1 VACRT
6 PRPKRE
12 LQRIVRTPSGEVVA
26 DPTGRLAG
34 RGAYVCPDTDC
45 MSIAIKKGALTRALE
60 IPLPDAFLASVDRGA
75 TDTLITEGGPIG
87 QE

>member
-6 PRPKRE
+6 SRAKRD
-12 LQRIVRTPSGEVVA
+12 LRRIVRTPTGDVVF

-34 RGAYVCPDTDC
+34 RGAYVCHDTDC
-45 MSIAIKKGALTRALE
+45 LSIAITKGALTRALE
-60 IPLPDAFLASVDRGA
+60 TQLPATFLAEAATGA
-75 TDTLITEGGPIG
+75 APTHTTQGGARG

>member
-6 PRPKRE
+6 ARPKRD
-12 LQRIVRTPSGEVVA
+12 LRRIVRTPSGEVVA

-34 RGAYVCPDTDC
+34 RGAYVCHDTDC
-45 MSIAIKKGALTRALE
+45 LEIAIRKGALTRALDVP
-60 IPLPDAFLASVDRGA
+60 IPDAFIASVTSGPDTTHTDGGA
-75 TDTLITEGGPIG
+75 RG